1 LILGARTDNKGVT
14 AEESLYDGNFI
25 FNTDLMGVNV
35 TLNQVNAKNNKANKD
50 KWVELPTLNKDT
62 ADNIM

>member
-1 LILGARTDNKGVT
+1 M
-14 AEESLYDGNFI
+14 